1 MTAVGNQIA
10 SVAQSQVGNTSGW
23 NYTNGQNQAWCDD
36 FASWVLQ
43 KAGYQGYGSQAY
55 VPSSVD
61 WAKQHGLWIPNQ
73 NGNTPQKGDLVVF
86 DWNGDGTADHI
97 GVVTGV
103 NQNGSINVVSGN
115 TDAYGKTGGES
126 SNSGA
131 VGEANFSLNGGDIMG
146 FINTANGK
154 GSALGNAFASQQGQ
168 GSQGAQGASGGQGS
182 SGTQGPVDTGVN
194 PAAALE
200 SNLMGILGGAL
211 GSGAMNPSQL
221 SGLESALGNSG
232 AFDSPNNVGS
242 YTSALNNPQKQGI
255 IQLAKQV
262 AQQNGIPVNIFLAV
276 IDHES
281 GFNPSA
287 LGDQGIGGKV
297 NGNYASVGLGQV
309 NTTAH
314 PDFNVQQALH
324 GNNGQPDVLYQLEY
338 SARMLKQLHQQY
350 GSWQLAVEHYN
361 GSGPQAVQ
369 YAQNVMG
376 LANQIGQNPSALG

>member
-1 MTAVGNQIA
+1 MTAAGNQIA
-10 SVAQSQVGNTSGW
+10 AVAQSQVGNTSGW
-23 NYTNGQNQAWCDD
+23 QYTNGQNQAWCDD

-55 VPSSVD
+55 VPSSVN
-61 WAKQHGLWIPNQ
+61 WAKQNGLWIPNG
-73 NGNTPQKGDLVVF
+73 NGAAPQKGDLVVF

-103 NQNGSINVVSGN
+103 NQNGTISVVSGN

-131 VGEANFSLNGGDIMG
+131 VGVGQFSLNGGDIMG

-154 GSALGNAFASQQGQ
+154 GAPLGNAFAQQGQ
-168 GSQGAQGASGGQGS
+168 GNPGGQGTA
-182 SGTQGPVDTGVN
+182 GTQGADTGVN

-211 GSGAMNPSQL
+211 GSGAVNPSQL
-221 SGLESALGNSG
+221 SGLENALGNSG
-232 AFDSPNNVGS
+232 AFDSPSNVGS
-242 YTSALNNPQKQGI
+242 YSSALNNPQKQGI

-262 AQQNGIPVNIFLAV
+262 AQQNGIPVNIFLAI

-287 LGDQGIGGKV
+287 VGD
-297 NGNYASVGLGQV
+297 NGTSFGLGQV
-309 NTTAH
+309 HTPAH
-314 PDFNVQQALH
+314 PDYNVQQALH

-338 SARMLKQLHQQY
+338 SAHMLVQLHQQY

-369 YAQNVMG
+369 YSQNVMG
-376 LANQIGQNPSALG
+376 LASQIGQNANALG